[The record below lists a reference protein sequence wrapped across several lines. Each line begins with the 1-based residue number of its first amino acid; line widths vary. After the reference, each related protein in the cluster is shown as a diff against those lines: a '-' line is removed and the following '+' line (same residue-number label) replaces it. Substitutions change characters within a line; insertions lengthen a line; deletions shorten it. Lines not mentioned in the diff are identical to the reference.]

1 MVRKELLS
9 LEKGNILVSKKGTKE
24 LTFISLNLEEGK
36 VIVLEEGK
44 EAIKKFNT
52 ILGGYNLKEVKP
64 LLNLVKEEVKPL
76 LNLVK
81 EEVKEEVKEKVSL
94 IDLVEAIKED
104 LKVIEEVEAIEEVRE
119 VVAIEEVGEDIS
131 PQVEPIGEVGNID
144 TESILGIESSLGITL
159 TKEELKSYIEN
170 NTISLESNIKKVL
183 IVKEDYTILKGDIT
197 FKGDYTIKLAY
208 IVGDLALNKIKEENI
223 FYKDIL
229 GIFNIDIDLK
239 LLEAYLKDLKASR
252 VNTTIEEK
260 EPFKKAS
267 KGNKK
272 DLEEGTISLK
282 SLVEELVL
290 KDKAFY
296 LDLEFNSNNT
306 FKYIRRVIRKKG
318 NLLKSLRLE
327 GYNYLFLEE
336 NKEALKE
343 ELILLFKR

>member
-1 MVRKELLS
+1 MVRKELLK

-144 TESILGIESSLGITL
+144 TESTLGITL
-159 TKEELKSYIEN
+159 TKGELKSYIEDN
-170 NTISLESNIKKVL
+170 SISLESNIKKVL

>member
-24 LTFISLNLEEGK
+24 LTFISLNLEEEK

-52 ILGGYNLKEVKP
+52 ILGGYNLKEEVKP

-119 VVAIEEVGEDIS
+119 V
-131 PQVEPIGEVGNID
+131 GNID

-159 TKEELKSYIEN
+159 TKEELKSYIEDN
-170 NTISLESNIKKVL
+170 SISLESNIKKVL

>member
-52 ILGGYNLKEVKP
+52 ILGGYNLKEEVKP

-119 VVAIEEVGEDIS
+119 V
-131 PQVEPIGEVGNID
+131 GNID

-159 TKEELKSYIEN
+159 TKEELKSYIEDN
-170 NTISLESNIKKVL
+170 SISLESNIKKVL

>member
-1 MVRKELLS
+1 MVRKELLK

-36 VIVLEEGK
+36 VLVLEEGK

-104 LKVIEEVEAIEEVRE
+104 LKVIEEVR
-119 VVAIEEVGEDIS
+119 EDIS
-131 PQVEPIGEVGNID
+131 PQVESIEEVGNID

-159 TKEELKSYIEN
+159 TKEELKSYIEDN
-170 NTISLESNIKKVL
+170 SISLESNIKKVL

>member
-81 EEVKEEVKEKVSL
+81 EEVKGEVSL
-94 IDLVEAIKED
+94 IDIVEAIKED

-144 TESILGIESSLGITL
+144 TESNLGVESSLGITL
-159 TKEELKSYIEN
+159 TKEELKSYIEDN
-170 NTISLESNIKKVL
+170 SISLESNIKKVL

-239 LLEAYLKDLKASR
+239 LLEAYLKDLKASK